1 MSYVFRLSKVALV
14 ASVAL
19 TVSLVVFGNI
29 ADYGTNWAFVTHVL
43 SMDTIFTGS
52 SIRYRAIASPTLQ
65 MLVYWFIIAAEFG
78 TAILCWAGA
87 FALLRA
93 VKTSRA
99 EFGAAKKWGV
109 AGLSLGFL
117 TWQVGFMAIG
127 GEWFG
132 MWQSATWNGE
142 QSAFRFSMT
151 IVAVLIYL
159 CQSEPAKNESWE
171 RVEPG

>member
-43 SMDTIFTGS
+43 SMDTVFPDS
-52 SIRYRAIASPTLQ
+52 SIRHRAIADPTLQ
-65 MLVYWFIIAAEFG
+65 MLIYWLIIAAECG

-93 VKTSRA
+93 VKAPEPT
-99 EFGAAKKWGV
+99 FGAAKKWSV
-109 AGLSLGFL
+109 AGLTLGFL
-117 TWQVGFMAIG
+117 TWQGGFMAIG

-132 MWQSATWNGE
+132 MWQSTIWNGE
-142 QSAFRFSMT
+142 ASAFRFHMT
-151 IVAVLIYL
+151 IIAVLIYL
-159 CQSEPAKNESWE
+159 ALPEPAGSV
-171 RVEPG
+171 R